1 MPQEMLKPGP
11 HNMLPSVTHDEAGQ
25 LGFVRNMRRL
35 ITSTLTPGH
44 KAIYDARIAPVL
56 EKRLGHPP
64 KDRSEIK
71 EAMQA
76 DQYHQTWAALLRTT
90 QEMMWNA
97 IIGSVDRQ
105 VKDLNAKFES
115 TQANGKESTLRL
127 NPNLD
132 LPSYSAKVDN
142 HTMPGGYHAELCQN
156 DVSTGA
162 AYDQSLHVYMM
173 GGMGQYNDDV
183 GIMLSTYIE
192 WRYSDLKPKKILD
205 IGCSVGHSTLPYVDK
220 FPDAEVHA
228 IELSAPL
235 LRYGFARA
243 ESLGKAVHFSQ
254 QNAEH
259 TDFDDESFDLI
270 VSHIMIHETSN
281 KAIRNIMKECR
292 RLLKPGGVVA
302 HLEMLPFSK
311 KTPLQQYL
319 TDWDSTNN
327 HEPFI
332 GKMNE
337 LDMDAILAEAGFS
350 ETERF
355 VEFVP
360 IDFQKNEKGSLDY
373 AHLIGTERHI
383 FGARK
388 AV

>member
-1 MPQEMLKPGP
+1 
-11 HNMLPSVTHDEAGQ
+11 MLPSLTHDETGRM
-25 LGFVRNMRRL
+25 GFVRNMRRL
-35 ITSTLTPGH
+35 ITSRLTPGH
-44 KAIYDARIAPVL
+44 KAIYDERIAPGL
-56 EKRLGHPP
+56 EKRLGRPP
-64 KDRSEIK
+64 QDRSEIK
-71 EAMQA
+71 EVMQA

-105 VKDLNAKFES
+105 ATTLNEKFTAK
-115 TQANGKESTLRL
+115 QANGAKSTLRL
-127 NPNLD
+127 KPDMD
-132 LPSYSAKVDN
+132 LPPYSAKVDN
-142 HTMPGGYHAELCQN
+142 HTMPGGYHTELCEN

-183 GIMLSTYIE
+183 GVMLSTYID
-192 WRYSDLKPKKILD
+192 WQYPDLKPKRILD
-205 IGCSVGHSTLPYVDK
+205 IGCSVGHSTLPYTDK
-220 FPDAEVHA
+220 FPDAEIHA

-243 ESLGKAVHFSQ
+243 ESMGKKIHFSQ

-259 TDFDDESFDLI
+259 TDFEDGSFDLI

-281 KAIRNIMKECR
+281 KAIRQIMKECKR
-292 RLLKPGGVVA
+292 ILKPGGVVA

-337 LDMDAILAEAGFS
+337 LDMDSVLAEAGFS

-360 IDFQKNEKGSLDY
+360 IDFQKNDKGSLDY
-373 AHLIGTERHI
+373 THLIGSERHI

-388 AV
+388 SGAAK